1 MAGPA
6 RSAGPASS
14 RLVAIDVARCLALLG
29 MVATHVLEP
38 RTLDGELTLAQS
50 LAGGRASALFA
61 VLAGLSIALTTGRR
75 VPLRGR
81 ARVAAS
87 TGLVVRAGLV
97 AGVGLVLGELDAGI
111 AVILVYYGV
120 LFVFA
125 LPFLGLGARALL
137 AWAAGWLV
145 VAPVLAHL
153 LRAELPARGWAS
165 PSFAS
170 LADPGPLLSEL
181 LVTGY
186 YPVLPWVAYL
196 LAGMA
201 LGRMDLGSRR
211 VAAGISVTGG
221 LLALAAVTV
230 SDALT
235 RRADVA
241 RALVADW
248 PAWLAPPASRADL
261 LDQPAGGMFG
271 TTPSGAWEWL
281 LVRAPH
287 SGTPFDLAHTIGS
300 AWLVVGVALL
310 LVGVLPA
317 LGRHAVAI
325 VFGAGTATLT
335 FYTLH
340 VAMSSAL
347 LPPAEDPASFRWH
360 VLVLAA
366 AGALLVAAGRRGP
379 LETAVGALARGAAG
393 TVAAWPGGGAGYGRA
408 MDANDDKTPTDDKTQ
423 AADTQADRSKSPEQ
437 SEGQVSE
444 VASMAGGGAGEA
456 IDPGDATAGSPEHSA
471 GDDRP
476 DEGTAGPDAPPR
488 HGIPEDSNESSR

>member
-1 MAGPA
+1 MEAGPA
-6 RSAGPASS
+6 SSAGPAPS

-29 MVATHVLEP
+29 MVATHVLDP

-81 ARVAAS
+81 VRAAAS

-111 AVILVYYGV
+111 AIILVYYGV
-120 LFVFA
+120 LFVCA
-125 LPFLGLGARALL
+125 LPFLGLGARTLL
-137 AWAAGWLV
+137 GWAAGWLV

-153 LRAELPARGWAS
+153 LRAELPARGWES

-211 VAAGISVTGG
+211 VAAAVAVTGG
-221 LLALAAVTV
+221 LLAGAAVAV

-235 RRADVA
+235 RRADVVA
-241 RALVADW
+241 ALVADW
-248 PAWLAPPASRADL
+248 PSWLAPPVPGADL

-271 TTPSGAWEWL
+271 TTPTGAWEWL

-287 SGTPFDLAHTIGS
+287 SATPFDLAHTVGS
-300 AWLVVGVALL
+300 AWLVIGVALL
-310 LVGVLPA
+310 VVGLLPA
-317 LGRHAVAI
+317 VARYAVAV

-335 FYTLH
+335 FYALH
-340 VAMSSAL
+340 VAMNSAL
-347 LPPAEDPASFRWH
+347 LPPAETPESFRWH

-366 AGALLVAAGRRGP
+366 GGAGLVALGRRGP
-379 LETAVGALARGAAG
+379 LETGVGALARGTASV
-393 TVAAWPGGGAGYGRA
+393 VAAWPGGRVGYGAA
-408 MDANDDKTPTDDKTQ
+408 MDANDDKTPTDDSQ
-423 AADTQADRSKSPEQ
+423 DRSPEQ

-444 VASMAGGGAGEA
+444 VASMEGGGAGEE
-456 IDPGDATAGSPEHSA
+456 IDPGDATAGSPDHSA
-471 GDDRP
+471 GDDQP